1 MSIMMTT
8 KESTS
13 CMRRR
18 ERFQP
23 KPEVAL
29 ESEIPSSL
37 SLLLTIRFLLTPLLP
52 SSISGIPVW
61 FLCVSWWC
69 SHGVNNV
76 LHHLYLCIRIHAISF
91 FRQSLPAVSISHSLL
106 IPTRK
111 VLGCFFFFFFIR
123 QPHHIPSLPD
133 LWITVPLPAFR
144 VVDGLL
150 LLFCTYLSMGC
161 ACVSCI
167 FFSEVPAYTS
177 STHVCN
183 KPLQK
188 KTSNRRPNR
197 QMHNYKFFFSVLFD
211 LWISFDILFYSFAFP
226 LPFSRLPA
234 RLINF
239 ILSAQPSV
247 ICEVL

>member
-1 MSIMMTT
+1 LSL
-8 KESTS
+8 KSH
-13 CMRRR
+13 
-18 ERFQP
+18 P
-23 KPEVAL
+23 
-29 ESEIPSSL
+29 SL

-111 VLGCFFFFFFIR
+111 VLGCFFFFIR

-144 VVDGLL
+144 VIIDGLL

-183 KPLQK
+183 NPLQK
-188 KTSNRRPNR
+188 K
-197 QMHNYKFFFSVLFD
+197 KKKK
-211 LWISFDILFYSFAFP
+211 
-226 LPFSRLPA
+226 
-234 RLINF
+234 
-239 ILSAQPSV
+239 
-247 ICEVL
+247 